1 MKNLVIE
8 TIKGRTSEMV
18 VELFEKGSQDEM
30 VKVCVVNAIVNSD
43 HPQKAE
49 MLVWLLK

>member
-1 MKNLVIE
+1 MKNTIINLVKKE
-8 TIKGRTSEMV
+8 NEMV
-18 VELFEKGSQDEM
+18 ALMFANNSTDEM
-30 VKVCVVNAIVNSD
+30 VKVCVVNAIVNSN